1 MYFDSRHCINISPD
15 IFTDILKKTTHTQ
28 KPPRN
33 IDSHRQNIDVH
44 TENASNLTDLTNR
57 NKFTQ
62 VRRTE
67 VRSVRQDHRTK
78 TCPDVNSLQTS
89 QTTHPATENV
99 WPMGQEVSSTDRER
113 TPRPRDHKAISDSNQ
128 TFSSHKMILYPKM
141 TIEICNWQRYVK
153 TLLRAFQFWQWF
165 QWKTIKTLYNFW
177 LES

>member
-1 MYFDSRHCINISPD
+1 MYRYFDSRQCINISPD
-15 IFTDILKKTTHTQ
+15 IFTDIFKKTTHTQ

-113 TPRPRDHKAISDSNQ
+113 TPGLGITRQFQ
-128 TFSSHKMILYPKM
+128 T
-141 TIEICNWQRYVK
+141 
-153 TLLRAFQFWQWF
+153 
-165 QWKTIKTLYNFW
+165 
-177 LES
+177 

>member
-1 MYFDSRHCINISPD
+1 MYKSQHLSQFFQKKKLWYNPSNRMYRYFDSRQCINISPD

-113 TPRPRDHKAISDSNQ
+113 TPGLGITRQFQ
-128 TFSSHKMILYPKM
+128 T
-141 TIEICNWQRYVK
+141 
-153 TLLRAFQFWQWF
+153 
-165 QWKTIKTLYNFW
+165 
-177 LES
+177 

>member
-15 IFTDILKKTTHTQ
+15 IFTDIQKKNTHKT
-28 KPPRN
+28 PPRN

-67 VRSVRQDHRTK
+67 VRSVKQDHRTK

-113 TPRPRDHKAISDSNQ
+113 TPGLGITRQFQ
-128 TFSSHKMILYPKM
+128 T
-141 TIEICNWQRYVK
+141 
-153 TLLRAFQFWQWF
+153 
-165 QWKTIKTLYNFW
+165 
-177 LES
+177 

>member
-1 MYFDSRHCINISPD
+1 MYKSQHLSQFFQKKKLWYNPSNRMYFDSRHCINISPD
-15 IFTDILKKTTHTQ
+15 ILTDIKKKTHT
-28 KPPRN
+28 KPPPRN

-78 TCPDVNSLQTS
+78 TCPDVNSQQTS

-113 TPRPRDHKAISDSNQ
+113 TPGLGITRQFQ
-128 TFSSHKMILYPKM
+128 T
-141 TIEICNWQRYVK
+141 
-153 TLLRAFQFWQWF
+153 
-165 QWKTIKTLYNFW
+165 
-177 LES
+177 

>member
-15 IFTDILKKTTHTQ
+15 IFTDIQKKNTH
-28 KPPRN
+28 KNPPRN

-99 WPMGQEVSSTDRER
+99 WPMVIYWPGENT
-113 TPRPRDHKAISDSNQ
+113 RPRDHKAISDLNQ
-128 TFSSHKMILYPKM
+128 TFSSHKMTLYPKM

-153 TLLRAFQFWQWF
+153 TLLRAFQFWQRF
-165 QWKTIKTLYNFW
+165 QWKIIKTLYNIW

>member
-1 MYFDSRHCINISPD
+1 MYKSQHLSQFFQKKKLWYNPSNRMYRYFDSRQCINISPD
-15 IFTDILKKTTHTQ
+15 IFTDIQKKHTH
-28 KPPRN
+28 KNPPRN
-33 IDSHRQNIDVH
+33 IDSHRKNIDVH

-113 TPRPRDHKAISDSNQ
+113 TPGLGITRQFQ
-128 TFSSHKMILYPKM
+128 T
-141 TIEICNWQRYVK
+141 
-153 TLLRAFQFWQWF
+153 
-165 QWKTIKTLYNFW
+165 
-177 LES
+177 

>member
-1 MYFDSRHCINISPD
+1 MYKWQHLSQFFQKKKLWYNPSNRMYFDSRHCINISPD
-15 IFTDILKKTTHTQ
+15 IFTDIQKKKTHT
-28 KPPRN
+28 KPPPRN

-67 VRSVRQDHRTK
+67 VRSVKQDHRTK

-113 TPRPRDHKAISDSNQ
+113 TPGLGITRQFQ
-128 TFSSHKMILYPKM
+128 T
-141 TIEICNWQRYVK
+141 
-153 TLLRAFQFWQWF
+153 
-165 QWKTIKTLYNFW
+165 
-177 LES
+177 

>member
-1 MYFDSRHCINISPD
+1 MATSITILSEKKKLWYNPSNRMYFDSRHCINISPD
-15 IFTDILKKTTHTQ
+15 IFTDIQKKNTH
-28 KPPRN
+28 KNPPRN

-67 VRSVRQDHRTK
+67 VRSVKQDHRTK

-113 TPRPRDHKAISDSNQ
+113 TPGLGITRQFQ
-128 TFSSHKMILYPKM
+128 T
-141 TIEICNWQRYVK
+141 Q
-153 TLLRAFQFWQWF
+153 
-165 QWKTIKTLYNFW
+165 IKL
-177 LES
+177 SVVIK